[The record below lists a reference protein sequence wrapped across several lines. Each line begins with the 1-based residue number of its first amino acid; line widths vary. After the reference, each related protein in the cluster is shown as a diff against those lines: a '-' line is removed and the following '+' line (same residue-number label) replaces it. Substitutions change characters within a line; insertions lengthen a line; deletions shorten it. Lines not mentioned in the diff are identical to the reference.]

1 MVPKEL
7 RRRGWPSLVNANG
20 VSENGVEVEHQEE
33 REAGRL
39 GGPGPGGDVYSLNT
53 KPNPRQ
59 DNEAPSYGSHYQ
71 LHYEAS

>member
-39 GGPGPGGDVYSLNT
+39 GGW
-53 KPNPRQ
+53 
-59 DNEAPSYGSHYQ
+59 EAQARAGTSTR
-71 LHYEAS
+71 

>member
-33 REAGRL
+33 REAGRPR
-39 GGPGPGGDVYSLNT
+39 PGRGRLLV
-53 KPNPRQ
+53 
-59 DNEAPSYGSHYQ
+59 E
-71 LHYEAS
+71 YET